1 MNISHIITLL
11 GGLALFLYGII
22 LMGDGLNIVAGDKLE
37 VVLYRLTSNP
47 FKGIMLGTGVTALIQ
62 SSSATSV
69 MVIGFV
75 NSGMMQFRHAI
86 SIILGSILGTSI
98 TGWIICLSSISG
110 GGWASLFSSATITGL
125 FAIAGIYLRKFS
137 KKVSHHQVGNILLGF
152 AVLMYGMSAMSDAV
166 TPLRESAAFISLMT
180 KFSHPVLGILVGMV
194 FTAIIQSSAAAVGI
208 LQALAMTGAL
218 SFSTAYPILL
228 GIAVGG
234 ALPVLISSLGANIN
248 GKRTA
253 VVHLLIDIFGAIF
266 CGAAFYGIHAI
277 HPFAFIDATMSAVT
291 VAALNTLFRLVTV
304 LVLFPV
310 IRLIEKLAC
319 ALVREKPGSRL
330 PAEQDMDRLEERFLT
345 HPALALEQSRL
356 VTNSMAENAQKNILD
371 AISLRNCFTSDGF
384 QAVAELEEMLDRY
397 EDKLGT
403 YLMKITSQSLTQDQ
417 SEAVSKYLHNI
428 SDFERISDHALNIA
442 ESAREIKEKK
452 ITFSPSGEHELHV
465 MEGAVTEIL
474 YLAID
479 AFVNGNML
487 SANRIEPLEEIID
500 GLCDEMKLHHVER
513 LRQGQCTY
521 DHGFVFNDLVTNY
534 ERVADHCSN
543 IGVAMIELESDDFDT
558 HEYLNSVKELKS
570 DAFAKYYDEYRR
582 RFSL

>member
-1 MNISHIITLL
+1 MGIANIVSLL

-22 LMGDGLNIVAGDKLE
+22 LMGDGLNIVAGNKLE
-37 VVLYRLTSNP
+37 VVLYRLTSSP
-47 FKGIMLGTGVTALIQ
+47 LKGILLGTGVTALIQ

-110 GGWASLFSSATITGL
+110 GGWVELFSSATITGL
-125 FAIAGIYLRKFS
+125 FAIVGIYLRKFS
-137 KKVSHHQVGNILLGF
+137 KKPSNHQVGNILLGF
-152 AVLMYGMSAMSDAV
+152 AVLMYGMSAMSAAV
-166 TPLRESAAFISLMT
+166 TPLRESASFISLMT
-180 KFSHPVLGILVGMV
+180 KFSNPALGILVGMV

-218 SFSTAYPILL
+218 SFSTAYPIIL

-253 VVHLLIDIFGAIF
+253 VVHLLIDIFGAVF
-266 CGAAFYGIHAI
+266 CGVVFYAI
-277 HPFAFIDATMSAVT
+277 NALHPFSFLNATMSAVT
-291 VAALNTLFRLVTV
+291 VAALNTMFRLVTV
-304 LVLFPV
+304 VVLFPV

-319 ALVREKPGSRL
+319 MLVREKPTSKQ
-330 PAEQDMDRLEERFLT
+330 PADLDMDRLEERFLT
-345 HPALALEQSRL
+345 HPALAIEQSRL
-356 VTNSMAENAQKNILD
+356 VTNSMAEKAQQNIMD
-371 AISLRNCFTSDGF
+371 AIALRSHYTADGF
-384 QAVAELEEMLDRY
+384 RAVAELEETLDRY

-403 YLMKITSQSLTQDQ
+403 YLMKITSQSLTTDQ
-417 SEAVSKYLHNI
+417 SEAVSKFLHNI

-442 ESAREIKEKK
+442 ESAREIKDKN
-452 ITFSPSGEHELHV
+452 ISFSDAGAHELTV

-479 AFVNGNML
+479 AFINGNIL

-543 IGVAMIELESDDFDT
+543 IGVAMIELQSDDFDT
-558 HEYLNSVKELKS
+558 HEYLNSLREVKSET
-570 DAFAKYYDEYRR
+570 FAKYYDEYRR